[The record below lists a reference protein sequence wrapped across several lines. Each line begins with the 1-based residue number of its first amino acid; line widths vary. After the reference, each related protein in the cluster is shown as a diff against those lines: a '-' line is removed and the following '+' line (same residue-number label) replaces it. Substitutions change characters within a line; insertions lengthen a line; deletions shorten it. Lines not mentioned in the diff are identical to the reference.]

1 MTDQVVPSGAQS
13 VLKWARERPEAV
25 AISEGG
31 IAFSYLDLA
40 RQIAATAAVLEA
52 EGVRTGLIVGIE
64 CRSPHLRM
72 VLALA
77 CEVLGAVH
85 LSFVPAEMSGQLG
98 QRCQLILAE
107 HAAEQL
113 AAADRLVRIDEQ
125 LVERLAALAMH
136 ADVSRLAACHGPD
149 AGVRIAMT
157 SGTTGAAK
165 LVLKSR
171 RMLSAAVDGYDAALR
186 PVAGEFTYLCRYSP
200 TINGVY
206 TDIIRALRFGNR
218 VRFVWTFEEIVA
230 LCRTERCY
238 AFLLTRDAEE
248 LAASCR
254 AASVNLD
261 MHYVDVTG
269 SGVSMTLEAALKE
282 TVTPFVGNVY
292 SSNETSLIASR
303 DQDGLYTIV
312 PGVEVRIVDEAWRPV
327 KAGETGRICVRSPLV
342 ASAYLWDEAQSAR
355 HFRDGWFLMSD
366 LGALPAADKLLVL
379 GRFDDMLNIG
389 GVKVAPYPI
398 EQALK
403 ALPGVRDAVLLRAE
417 TAGGAGMMCVMIEPA
432 PEADPAQV
440 VRRAAEVMRAQ
451 APGAFTIRLEAEF
464 PRTDTGKVRRAMLQA
479 RADAKPGELT
489 RRPPAPA
496 PATA

>member
-1 MTDQVVPSGAQS
+1 MADQVVPSGAQS
-13 VLKWARERPEAV
+13 VLRWARERPEAV

-31 IAFSYLDLA
+31 IAFSYLELA

-52 EGVRTGLIVGIE
+52 EGVRAGLIVGLE
-64 CRSPHLRM
+64 CRSPHLRV

-85 LSFVPAEMSGQLG
+85 LSFVAADTPEWLA

-107 HAAEQL
+107 HAVEPV
-113 AAADRLVRIDEQ
+113 AAAGRVVRIDQE
-125 LVERLAALAMH
+125 LVERLAALATH

-157 SGTTGAAK
+157 SGTTGASK
-165 LVLKSR
+165 LVLKTR
-171 RMLSAAVDGYDAALR
+171 RTLNAAVEGYDWALR
-186 PVAGEFTYLCRYSP
+186 PVAGDFTYLCSYSP

-218 VRFVWTFEEIVA
+218 VRFVWTFEEVVA
-230 LCRTERCY
+230 LCGTERCY

-248 LAASCR
+248 LAASCK

-269 SGVSMTLEAALKE
+269 SGVSTTLEAALKQ
-282 TVTPFVGNVY
+282 TVTPFVGNIY

-303 DQDGLYTIV
+303 DRDGAYTLV

-327 KAGETGRICVRSPLV
+327 GAGETGRICVRSPLV
-342 ASAYLWDEAQSAR
+342 ASAYLWDEALSAR
-355 HFRDGWFLMSD
+355 HFRDGWFLTSD
-366 LGALPAADKLLVL
+366 LGALPAADKLRVL

-403 ALPGVRDAVLLRAE
+403 ALPGVGDAVVLRVE
-417 TAGGAGMMCVMIEPA
+417 TAAEAGMMCVTIEPA
-432 PEADPAQV
+432 PEADRAQV
-440 VRRAAEVMRAQ
+440 VRRVTEVMRTQ
-451 APGAFTIRLEAEF
+451 APGAFTVRLEAEF
-464 PRTDTGKVRRAMLQA
+464 PRTDTGKVRRALLQA
-479 RADAKPGELT
+479 RADAKPLEMA
-489 RRPPAPA
+489 RE
-496 PATA
+496 TA